1 MMKLYMYTFPPI
13 HNLSFGLLQ
22 TARSK
27 QVDHRKIYAT
37 HSFRGSKWSDSGA
50 INHLKKMK
58 KPI

>member
-1 MMKLYMYTFPPI
+1 MIKLYMYTFPPI

-37 HSFRGSKWSDSGA
+37 HSPSVVQNGRVPA
-50 INHLKKMK
+50 R
-58 KPI
+58 